1 MLENI
6 QATAPQPRNAGVFT
20 VIWQGVNET
29 EITNADGTRGPGD
42 DIVATFST
50 EVVPGHYSYLSVDD
64 ISEQEW
70 GAIACGEQFD
80 GDNKFDTIDVLY
92 VIDGGVIVH
101 LEGSE
106 N

>member
-6 QATAPQPRNAGVFT
+6 QASSPEPRNAQVFT
-20 VIWQGVNET
+20 VIWQGVNESIDDAGRRST
-29 EITNADGTRGPGD
+29 EYED
-42 DIVATFST
+42 VQTFST
-50 EVVPGHYSYLSVDD
+50 EVVPGQYGYLTVDD

-80 GDNKFDTIDVLY
+80 GDNKFDTIDVLF
-92 VIDGGVIVH
+92 VIDGGVVMH
-101 LEGSE
+101 LEGKD